1 MKLSKGGGRGC
12 GLLKAWLRLG
22 DLLPRWIT
30 QIAKKFLL
38 VGRSPQFCPTWSS
51 LGCLCRSWHGSW
63 LTPQSAVQE
72 GGRQKPDVFYDLAS
86 GVRLH
91 LFYSILLVPW
101 VSSSSVSAN
110 CGRAWTPVDGKLGTI
125 LEAIKWGNDWYID
138 KMLQASGKDSRC
150 HLSPLSPRLSPL
162 PSPSPRQK
170 ALEPPLDRFEH
181 STS

>member
-30 QIAKKFLL
+30 QKFLL
-38 VGRSPQFCPTWSS
+38 VGRSPQFFPHMILSRLTLSLMTWQLAYPT
-51 LGCLCRSWHGSW
+51 
-63 LTPQSAVQE
+63 
-72 GGRQKPDVFYDLAS
+72 
-86 GVRLH
+86 
-91 LFYSILLVPW
+91 
-101 VSSSSVSAN
+101 VSSSGGPEAE
-110 CGRAWTPVDGKLGTI
+110 AWCLLWPSLWSQTPPLLQYPVGSMGQLFQCKCKLWKGMDTSRWQTLGTI

-150 HLSPLSPRLSPL
+150 HLSPLSPHLSPL
-162 PSPSPRQK
+162 PSPSHRQK